1 MYTRRLITKS
11 HIWTR
16 HSSNLTVK
24 IVTYNVLS
32 SSLSEKDWFIN
43 NDVQHLD
50 PKTRFAHTLRKLE
63 SIRDE
68 PIICLQEVSKE
79 WADLYAKHF
88 KSKKYSFIHVQYGH
102 EFNGYMGTAI
112 AFPNSKYQMKQK
124 HFIKIGDV
132 IAQET
137 YEPHAADWELAV
149 SRVNTMIYLQLKCK
163 YSLKTFGVSTY
174 HMPCRFDYPK
184 VMIMHIRALLTELKR
199 LSKGHPYVIGGDF
212 NTLPDNHGYTLLT
225 KGMVHPTDNLS
236 DEGHSHRY
244 PTSTICGLNSAY
256 MQKNNKEP
264 DFTNYADPNNNSFM
278 GTIDYVFLSKPE
290 HHSKKQTW
298 YVESVKSLPTRQ
310 KGIKN
315 GTLPNQFEPSDH
327 LLLWAT
333 LKLI

>member
-1 MYTRRLITKS
+1 MHTRRLITKQNAS
-11 HIWTR
+11 TR
-16 HSSNLTVK
+16 HSTDLIVK

-32 SSLSEKDWFIN
+32 SRLSDKDWFIN
-43 NDVQHLD
+43 NDVQYLN
-50 PKTRFAHTLRKLE
+50 PKKRFVHTLRKLD
-63 SIRDE
+63 SIRD
-68 PIICLQEVSKE
+68 
-79 WADLYAKHF
+79 
-88 KSKKYSFIHVQYGH
+88 
-102 EFNGYMGTAI
+102 
-112 AFPNSKYQMKQK
+112 
-124 HFIKIGDV
+124 
-132 IAQET
+132 
-137 YEPHAADWELAV
+137 
-149 SRVNTMIYLQLKCK
+149 
-163 YSLKTFGVSTY
+163 
-174 HMPCRFDYPK
+174 
-184 VMIMHIRALLTELKR
+184 
-199 LSKGHPYVIGGDF
+199 
-212 NTLPDNHGYTLLT
+212 TLPEKNGYTLLT

-256 MQKNNKEP
+256 VLKKKKEP